1 MVETSPS
8 YGKLLDGFPLLPL
21 LKINPAAQ
29 IIFFKS
35 AFCFP
40 LISVYLPTAQALVIA
55 GLVTDEPQNILR
67 RITQKQSDLMGKFLR
82 SPEAVDQ
89 VQHTGVEIFR
99 CVAILQQQFPD
110 TLICQIAFQRM
121 RAVERRLEHDPRKP

>member
-1 MVETSPS
+1 MCIRDSIIVETSTS
-8 YGKLLDGFPLLPL
+8 YSKLLDGFPLLPL

-40 LISVYLPTAQALVIA
+40 RVSVYLPAAQALVIA
-55 GLVTDEPQNILR
+55 GLVMDEPQNILR
-67 RITQKQSDLMGKFLR
+67 RRTQKQSDLMGKFLR
-82 SPEAVDQ
+82 SPNASDQ

-99 CVAILQQQFPD
+99 RVDVLQKQLPGVLITKI
-110 TLICQIAFQRM
+110 TLQRM
-121 RAVERRLEHDPRKP
+121 RAVGID

>member
-1 MVETSPS
+1 MVETSTS

-40 LISVYLPTAQALVIA
+40 LVSVYLPAAQALVIA
-55 GLVTDEPQNILR
+55 GLVMDEPQNILR

-82 SPEAVDQ
+82 SPNAADQ

-99 CVAILQQQFPD
+99 CVTILQQQFPD

-121 RAVERRLEHDPRKP
+121 RAAGVD